1 MQALI
6 GREHTFMYNSVWGW
20 HDNPIS
26 AAGVG
31 LSCRVLSLPSFQA
44 LRPCSTLKPLRTQRE
59 VPLLAIV
66 KKIYDETITEFGFD
80 NSWYHA
86 QSHPIIALY
95 FLYSPDGWQ
104 DRGLYLFILHDRRSV
119 NNCSLDTIDFDLRKP
134 WEVEG
139 RPRGIRNRRE
149 ERQLWKS
156 VHSHSNSRWNG
167 SIGKRTAH
175 RVLVKKARCKRISLK
190 DVKYNKNVC
199 SFLVKLPRSYGP
211 QSVEEVA
218 ELLCF
223 EFLTRLTVL
232 LSSNDKFF
240 CYTAS
245 KFRSKFLAIFKNM
258 ANNK

>member
-6 GREHTFMYNSVWGW
+6 GREHTFMYNNVWGW

-80 NSWYHA
+80 NSWSHA

-149 ERQLWKS
+149 ERQFWES
-156 VHSHSNSRWNG
+156 VHSNSNSRWNG

-211 QSVEEVA
+211 QSV
-218 ELLCF
+218 
-223 EFLTRLTVL
+223 
-232 LSSNDKFF
+232 
-240 CYTAS
+240 
-245 KFRSKFLAIFKNM
+245 
-258 ANNK
+258 